1 MNNKRFFL
9 VLIVLIAIIGLTLTG
24 CDNENPG
31 TGCNA
36 CGECAV
42 CNPNTGCNDC
52 GECADCEPDTD
63 CNDCGECEVCNSDC
77 EHIPGEPQTTPATC
91 IADGSTVTRCTECD
105 EITDTVVLDKLGHDM
120 DTEMEILTQ
129 PTYITEGE
137 GKNQCQRCEH
147 SETNSI
153 QRKAIESAAEF
164 KTVIEGLAGNTVET
178 AYTLRINIS
187 GNFGYASTE
196 GSLGHTLIANP
207 NKYVNLDFSEST
219 ITEIPIFA
227 FCKTGHPVQS
237 SKNLVGVTIP
247 STVQTI
253 GTAAFSNCSNLKS
266 VTFQGNNLT
275 DIGQQAF
282 MDTSITSLTIP
293 DSVITIG
300 EGAFCWNEK
309 LTSVT
314 LGNSVQTIGTTAFAS
329 CVNLTNI
336 TIPNS
341 VKTIGIQAFSDCDKL
356 AVINIGTGVE
366 TIDEGAFAH
375 CVSLSSITI
384 PASVKTLGEAVFWG
398 SRNLTSITFA
408 AGSDITSFG
417 DFVSP
422 EGSNGNGGDSL
433 RTAYNAANPKAG
445 TYTRTANGTNWGK

>member
-9 VLIVLIAIIGLTLTG
+9 VLIALIAIIGFILTG
-24 CDNENPG
+24 CDEEIPG
-31 TGCNA
+31 TGCEN
-36 CGECAV
+36 CA
-42 CNPNTGCNDC
+42 GCEYC
-52 GECADCEPDTD
+52 TVP
-63 CNDCGECEVCNSDC
+63 C
-77 EHIPGEPQTTPATC
+77 EHIPGVPQTILATC
-91 IADGSTVTRCTECD
+91 IAAGSTVTRCTECD
-105 EITDTVVLDKLGHDM
+105 EITNTVVLDKIGHDM
-120 DTEMEILTQ
+120 DTEMETTSE
-129 PTYITEGE
+129 PTYITEGLGIIE
-137 GKNQCQRCEH
+137 CQRPGCDH
-147 SETNSI
+147 SETNPI
-153 QRKAIESAAEF
+153 PQIAIESADEF
-164 KTVIEGLAGNTVET
+164 KTVIEGLEDNTVET

-187 GNFGYASTE
+187 DYFGHAYTE
-196 GSLGHTLIANP
+196 GSLGYTLIANI
-207 NKYVNLDFSEST
+207 NKYVILDFSEST
-219 ITEIPIFA
+219 FTEIPILA
-227 FCKTGHPVQS
+227 FCLTGSPVQS

-253 GTAAFSNCSNLKS
+253 GTAAFNNCSNLKS
-266 VTFQGNNLT
+266 VIFKGNSL
-275 DIGQQAF
+275 IEIEQQAF
-282 MDTSITSLTIP
+282 MGTAISSLAIP

-300 EGAFCWNEK
+300 NAAFSWNEK

-314 LGNSVQTIGTTAFAS
+314 LGNSVQTIGIAAFTG
-329 CVNLTNI
+329 CINLTNI

-366 TIDEGAFAH
+366 TIRDGAFSNNI
-375 CVSLSSITI
+375 SLNSITI